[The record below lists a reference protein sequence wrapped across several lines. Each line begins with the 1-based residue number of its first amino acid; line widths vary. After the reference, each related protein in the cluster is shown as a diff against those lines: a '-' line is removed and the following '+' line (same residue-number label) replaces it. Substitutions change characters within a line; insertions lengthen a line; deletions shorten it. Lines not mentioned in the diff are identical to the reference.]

1 MASFNCNNLSLVF
14 TLPANLCNK
23 IIDIFHHYVFI
34 SFIREPLSLLSLF
47 TAVKKKKKD
56 NVPYFIKQCLFLKLS
71 F

>member
-14 TLPANLCNK
+14 TLPANSCNK

-47 TAVKKKKKD
+47 TAVKKKKR
-56 NVPYFIKQCLFLKLS
+56 
-71 F
+71 